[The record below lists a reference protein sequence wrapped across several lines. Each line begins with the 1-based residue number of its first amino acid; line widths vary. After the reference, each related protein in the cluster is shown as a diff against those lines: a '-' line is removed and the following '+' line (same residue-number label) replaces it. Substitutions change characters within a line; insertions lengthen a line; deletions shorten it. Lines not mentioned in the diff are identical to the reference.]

1 MLVFLQYCFF
11 HSLKIVGFIF
21 ALFVSSD
28 VKSSLE
34 ILYKTIKKN
43 ITVI

>member
-1 MLVFLQYCFF
+1 MLVCLQYCSFF

-34 ILYKTIKKN
+34 ILYKTIKK
-43 ITVI
+43 TLL